1 MKNKSYIGIS
11 FIILIFGIFAIP
23 KIVNKVKDGEIVGSN
38 RTMNFGEREKSD
50 LVEFS
55 QAPSFSFLNEE
66 GKTVDNKFYENK
78 VYLVE
83 FFFTTCPTICPIM
96 NQNMSR
102 INDVFGNRRDFG
114 IVSITINPEHDT
126 QEVLKK
132 YKQQLGVTNKNWNFL
147 TGDHDVIYSLAD
159 QFKVYANKNEAVV
172 GGFEHSGLFALI
184 DKDGFI
190 RSRKDQYD
198 NPILYYRGVK
208 EGESADQVNE
218 LIRDIEK
225 LLKE

>member
-1 MKNKSYIGIS
+1 
-11 FIILIFGIFAIP
+11 
-23 KIVNKVKDGEIVGSN
+23 
-38 RTMNFGEREKSD
+38 
-50 LVEFS
+50 
-55 QAPSFSFLNEE
+55 
-66 GKTVDNKFYENK
+66 
-78 VYLVE
+78 
-83 FFFTTCPTICPIM
+83 
-96 NQNMSR
+96 MSR

-159 QFKVYANKNEAVV
+159 QFKVYANKNEAVA